1 MRPELGHSTNAG
13 IVVGRRELTKGRF
26 YDRRLF
32 LPHYDP
38 FNDDDVG
45 TNLATVLAPALVV
58 GSDISNPNPN
68 HNPNHPNHS
77 NHPKP
82 NQVGSGISLE
92 YFFSTTDGG
101 AGTKVP
107 VSVVSTL
114 TLTLTH
120 P

>member
-1 MRPELGHSTNAG
+1 MRRSSASRPCSRA
-13 IVVGRRELTKGRF
+13 TK
-26 YDRRLF
+26 
-32 LPHYDP
+32 
-38 FNDDDVG
+38 V
-45 TNLATVLAPALVV
+45 
-58 GSDISNPNPN
+58 SPNPN